1 MVSPFMAFAKGAFE
15 GYNDIQEEKRAH
27 DANMALETH
36 KANITAQ
43 GSSNMFTAQGTR
55 GVQPFF
61 AFSENPT
68 ENERSKDNLR
78 LAAQTFSPE
87 YMTAL
92 KENDPTLYR
101 NINIGVADLMTTY
114 KDEHTKENVKTG
126 DQIIPFANQVVA
138 MNENPYFQKMWRGI
152 INQSQIDVSNY
163 NPNIVIEENIESNG
177 DKSYRS
183 ILVDEQ
189 THGFSMENFAQWAVT
204 IDKERGGSF
213 YAGKQVDPAKI
224 VGDYTKKYRAVVPFY
239 YSPATDANGQVL
251 RNIENKP
258 VMMSEIFELIAAGG
272 VVDESM
278 ITAFESSV
286 NNWNNNPQVK
296 LGEKTEINNSTVFAG
311 LSLAAKKKH
320 IIQLGT
326 GDRGKVISDGA
337 TYMTDVL
344 KLDLQDISA
353 KVGGSRTVLRT
364 LENMERVMGDSLIK
378 ENSALPLSRFAG
390 DVTQF
395 FAAFLGKEGT
405 IPKQLSNIGDMV
417 FKKTGVTTSK
427 SAQDMLTSS
436 WEDYQDQTTIDGQ
449 IAAKFNFYKNML
461 AYQLAVAIQGGTGG
475 RTVSDQD
482 VDNMK
487 NAFGDRLFQNNMIQI
502 SVLKEVKSFVQEII
516 TSNGDYLDAAGQS
529 DGIDHAIAAYG
540 FLKLYNE
547 GLDFRQAQNAG
558 PELTRILG
566 DKLRRRIEGNSNTA
580 GYIQLPSA
588 GYSASGEATFDGE
601 APLQFEIT
609 IGKGKWATIKSS
621 DPYDLL
627 SDLRG
632 SMLAGEMEPEEALL
646 GLFDS
651 EGKIMNNDAA
661 DRYYSAWTQRQGVR
675 DLIDRKRNVRGQ

>member
-15 GYNDIQEEKRAH
+15 GYNDIQEEKRAL
-27 DANMALETH
+27 ASEMALETH
-36 KANITAQ
+36 KANIAAQ
-43 GSSNMFTAQGTR
+43 GSSNMFTAQGAK
-55 GVQPFF
+55 GVQSFF
-61 AFSENPT
+61 TFSENPT

-78 LAAQTFSPE
+78 LAAQAFTPE

-92 KENDPTLYR
+92 QENDPTLYR

-114 KDEHTKENVKTG
+114 KDDHIKENVKTG

-152 INQSQIDVSNY
+152 INQSQVDVNDY
-163 NPNIVIEENIESNG
+163 NPNIVVEENIESNG
-177 DKSYRS
+177 DRSYRS
-183 ILVDEQ
+183 ILIDEQ
-189 THGFSMENFAQWAVT
+189 THGFSMQNFAKWAVT

-239 YSPATDANGQVL
+239 YSPATNESGQVL
-251 RNIENKP
+251 LNIENKP
-258 VMMSEIFELIAAGG
+258 IMMSEIFELLAAGG

-278 ITAFESSV
+278 IAAFESSV

-364 LENMERVMGDSLIK
+364 LENMERVMGGSLIK

-516 TSNGDYLDAAGQS
+516 TSNGYYLDAAGQS
-529 DGIDHAIAAYG
+529 DGIDHAIAANA
-540 FLKLYNE
+540 FHKLYNE

-566 DKLRRRIEGNSNTA
+566 DKLKRRIEGNSNTA

-588 GYSASGEATFDGE
+588 GYNAAGEATFDGK
-601 APLQFEIT
+601 APLQFEVTTSRGTFGIQ
-609 IGKGKWATIKSS
+609 SS

-675 DLIDRKRNVRGQ
+675 DLIDRKQNIRGQ

>member
-15 GYNDIQEEKRAH
+15 GYNDIQEEKRAL
-27 DANMALETH
+27 ASEMALETH
-36 KANITAQ
+36 KANIAAQ
-43 GSSNMFTAQGTR
+43 GSSNMFTAQGAK
-55 GVQPFF
+55 GVQSFF
-61 AFSENPT
+61 TFSENPT

-78 LAAQTFSPE
+78 LAAQAFTPE

-92 KENDPTLYR
+92 QENDPTLYR

-114 KDEHTKENVKTG
+114 KDDHIKENVKTG

-152 INQSQIDVSNY
+152 INQSQVDVNDY
-163 NPNIVIEENIESNG
+163 NPNIVVEENIESNG
-177 DKSYRS
+177 DRSYRS
-183 ILVDEQ
+183 ILIDEQ
-189 THGFSMENFAQWAVT
+189 THGFSMQNFAKWAVT

-239 YSPATDANGQVL
+239 YSPATNESGQVL
-251 RNIENKP
+251 LNIENKP
-258 VMMSEIFELIAAGG
+258 IMMSEIFELLAAGG

-278 ITAFESSV
+278 IAAFESSV

-326 GDRGKVISDGA
+326 GDRGRVISDGA
-337 TYMTDVL
+337 TYMTDIL

-364 LENMERVMGDSLIK
+364 LENMERVMGGSLIK

-405 IPKQLSNIGDMV
+405 IPKQLANIGDMV
-417 FKKTGVTTSK
+417 FKKTGVTTTK

-436 WEDYQDQTTIDGQ
+436 WEDYKDQTTIDGQ
-449 IAAKFNFYKNML
+449 IAAKFNFYKSML

-516 TSNGDYLDAAGQS
+516 TSNGYYLDAAGQS
-529 DGIDHAIAAYG
+529 DGIDHAIAANA
-540 FLKLYNE
+540 FHKLYNE

-566 DKLRRRIEGNSNTA
+566 DKLKRRIEGNSNTA

-588 GYSASGEATFDGE
+588 GYNAAGEATFDGK
-601 APLQFEIT
+601 APLQFEVTTSRGTFGIQ
-609 IGKGKWATIKSS
+609 SS

-675 DLIDRKRNVRGQ
+675 DLIDRKQNIRGQ